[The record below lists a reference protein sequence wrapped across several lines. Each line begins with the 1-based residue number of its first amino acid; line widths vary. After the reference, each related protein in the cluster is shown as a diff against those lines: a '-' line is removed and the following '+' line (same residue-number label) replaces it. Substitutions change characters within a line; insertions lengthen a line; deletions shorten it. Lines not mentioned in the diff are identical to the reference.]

1 LYPHASTT
9 SPETRLFKFDRS
21 KNPLRDDL
29 LFDSLDP
36 TDGSLAVPDDPG
48 LGVEVDE
55 GALERLRA
63 D

>member
-9 SPETRLFKFDRS
+9 SPETQLFKFDRN

-29 LFDSLDP
+29 LVDSLDP
-36 TDGSLAVPDDPG
+36 TDGSLAVPDGPG

-55 GALERLRA
+55 SALERLRA